1 MTDTQDLPAG
11 WSETKRALLSR
22 RLRGAAAPAR
32 VVDPR
37 PADTAPPLSSG
48 QERLWFMDQFA
59 PGSTAY
65 TLAPARRL
73 RGPLDRA
80 AVDAALTDLVT
91 RHESLRMTFRT
102 TESGTAEV
110 RVAEPAP
117 FAAAYRDAGADPDPE
132 ARAAAELGALIAEP
146 FGLGTGPLLRAL
158 VVRVAEDDH
167 VLALVMHHIV
177 CDGWSIDL
185 LHREFDLRYA
195 HHAHGEPGELP
206 ALEVQ
211 FGDYAVWQ
219 RDRIDSGTL
228 DASRA
233 YWRGELDGVP
243 ALELPSD
250 WPRPPLLT
258 FDGAAVE
265 FRWSPALSRRIGEVA
280 RAHGASPYM
289 VLMAAFQALLGRH
302 SGSRDFAVGSAV
314 AGRLHRELENVVGAF
329 VNMLPIRARLSPD
342 LDFGRLISRVRE
354 TTLDAYAHQEVPFE
368 QMVGDLAV
376 ERDVSRA
383 AVFQTTFAFQNYG
396 DRSATSAGAAGPAAE
411 GFGYEATTTHAD
423 LALYMREEADGGLYG
438 LLTYRTDLFDAGT
451 VERLVERFE
460 LLTAAGAADPS
471 LPVDRLPLL
480 GAAERAAV
488 LEEWAAGPA
497 LPEGGPATLTRA
509 LADAAARTPDA
520 PALVFEDRTVTHGDL
535 DRRATALARRL
546 RALGVGPDDRV
557 AVCLEQS
564 AELAVALVAVL
575 KAGGGYL
582 PLDPEQPPA
591 RLARL
596 VADAGAKVLVTDSA
610 LRPRFGDHPAAD
622 LLTDGGDGAG
632 DDGGRPAE
640 EGDGA
645 PLEELSGADH
655 LAYVIYTSGSTGA
668 PKGVAVQHRQFLN
681 YLAGAAER
689 LRIEP
694 GASYGLVQSLAFDF
708 SMTMLYLALTTGGR
722 VHLLPR
728 RIAGVELAAEIER
741 AGIDH
746 LKMTPSHLAAL
757 TADAPLERLLPR
769 RSLVLG
775 GEASSWSWAAGIAA
789 LGTCA
794 VFNHYGPTEATVGI
808 TVHEVTAEG
817 LSMPGSTPIGS
828 PLAGGR
834 CYVLDAAGAPVP
846 PGVTGELYVGGDR
859 LARGYLGRPDLTRE
873 RFLPDPYAGADHGLH
888 GLDDGRAGAG
898 ADPVDTGTGTDTG
911 ADTGTGTGGP
921 RMYRTGDLARWR
933 ADGTLEYLGRA
944 DDQIKVRGHRVEP
957 GEIEAALT
965 ALPGITQAVVLA
977 RGEGVRQNLV
987 AYLEHPAGDPP
998 PATAELRA
1006 ALGEVLPDYM
1016 VPARY
1021 VTLERLPLLPHGKV
1035 DRKALPEPADGPADG
1050 VHVPPEDGTEEVI
1063 AALWAELL
1071 GVPRVGALDDFF
1083 ELGGHSLLATQVVAR
1098 MRRAFPGLATPVGV
1112 MDLFTHPTVRRLA
1125 ARVTAPEEG
1134 TGPRR
1139 LLHRLTPERRRVS
1152 ASVVCA
1158 PYGGGSALIYKPLAD
1173 ALPADWALHSLAV
1186 PGHELGEEAMDTDE
1200 VARLCAEEI
1209 LANVPGRL
1217 VLYGHCGVGVRLTVE
1232 IARRVEAAGREIDAV
1247 HLGGIFP
1254 FARPRGRGAALAE
1267 RFAELAAR
1275 LRSDQGMINALA
1287 AAGLDVDEVDE
1298 EQLRLIVRNRRI
1310 GTQDAERYF
1319 GELYESEGGTL
1330 RAPVIAVC
1338 GDRDPATEFYEERFR
1353 EWHRISRTAAVVVL
1367 DEAGHFYL
1375 KYRAAE
1381 LADILTEVHR
1391 SLAAGTEAR
1400 HGRTADATWWLAG
1413 LSHEDAGTEAATAL
1427 RTGTALR
1434 AGAGLTA
1441 GAEAATAAASGGT
1454 GADDANGA
1462 DAVAG
1467 ADALAGP
1474 RSASGTGSPASGTG
1488 SPGGPTAAG
1497 PTADRPGRAAGK
1509 TRERRPVRPTM
1520 GRFLAIAT
1528 GQQLSM
1534 IGSALTEFAL
1544 PIWLYLQTGSLAQLG
1559 LLAAFGLVPGVVV
1572 APLAGA
1578 VVDRGDRRRVMLWG
1592 DVAAGLTQAA
1602 LLALHLGDSLEVWHC
1617 YLMISLLSA
1626 ALAFQRVAWGSAV
1639 PQLVPKRF
1647 LGRANGVVQM
1657 ALGLAQ
1663 FLVPLIAVGVLHVV
1677 GLGGILVFDV
1687 VTYLLATGVTLAVR
1701 FPDAMAATRRESVGA
1716 EIRAGFRRALGSRH
1730 FRAMLFWFAALNVF
1744 LSPLFLLVTPLVL
1757 SFSSTAAAGW
1767 VSTAAG
1773 LGAVL
1778 GGLTLLVWGGPRRMR
1793 MRGVLLAA
1801 LGLAAACFVTGLR
1814 PSVAVVAAGAFGMT
1828 YGLALL
1834 NGIYATVVQT
1844 KVPMRFHGRVIAVNT
1859 MVAWSTLP
1867 IGFAL
1872 VAPAGPGL
1880 LQPLMDEGG
1889 ALASTVGAV
1898 IGTGDG
1904 RGIGLLYLVFGLA
1917 MAALA
1922 LISFCVPVLARFDRE
1937 VPDAESDDLIG
1948 LETLKARARSERD
1961 A

>member
-1 MTDTQDLPAG
+1 MTDTQDVPTD
-11 WSETKRALLSR
+11 WSAAKRALLSQ

-37 PADTAPPLSSG
+37 PADTPPPLSSG
-48 QERLWFMDQFA
+48 QERLWFMDQLA

-65 TLAPARRL
+65 TLAPARRF
-73 RGPLDRA
+73 RGPFDRTA
-80 AVDAALTDLVT
+80 LDAALTDLVV

-102 TESGTAEV
+102 SEAGTAEV

-117 FAAAYRDAGADPDPE
+117 FAAQHLDASADPDPE
-132 ARAAAELGALIAEP
+132 ARATAELGALIAEP
-146 FGLGTGPLLRAL
+146 FDLQAGPLLRAL
-158 VVRVAEDDH
+158 VVRIAEDDH

-185 LHREFDLRYA
+185 LNRELDLRYA
-195 HHAHGEPGELP
+195 HHAHGAPGELP
-206 ALEVQ
+206 PLPVQ
-211 FGDYAVWQ
+211 FGDYAAWQ
-219 RDRIDSGTL
+219 RSRLEDGRL
-228 DASRA
+228 AASREH
-233 YWRGELDGVP
+233 WRGELDGVP

-250 WPRPPLLT
+250 RPRPPLFT
-258 FDGAAVE
+258 FDGAATE
-265 FRWSPALSRRIGEVA
+265 FHWSPELSRRVGETA
-280 RAHGASPYM
+280 RAYGASTYM

-302 SGSRDFAVGSAV
+302 TGQRDFAVGSAV
-314 AGRLHRELENVVGAF
+314 AGRLHRELEGVVGAF
-329 VNMLPIRARLSPD
+329 VNMLPIRARLTAG
-342 LDFGRLISRVRE
+342 LDFGQLISRVRE

-368 QMVGDLAV
+368 QMVSDLAV

-396 DRSATSAGAAGPAAE
+396 DHAAVPTTGRDSE

-423 LALYMREEADGGLYG
+423 LALYMREKPDGGLYG
-438 LLTYRTDLFDAGT
+438 LFTYRTDLFDAAT
-451 VERLVERFE
+451 VERLAERFE
-460 LLTAAGAADPS
+460 LLTAAGVADPA

-480 GAAERAAV
+480 GAAERTAV
-488 LEEWAAGPA
+488 LETWAAGPP
-497 LPEGGPATLTRA
+497 LPDTGPATLTRA
-509 LADAAARTPDA
+509 LALTAARTPDA
-520 PALVFEDRTVTHGDL
+520 PALVFEDRTLTYGGL
-535 DRRATALARRL
+535 ERRANAMARRL
-546 RALGVGPDDRV
+546 RALGVGADDRV

-564 AELAVALVAVL
+564 VELAVALVAVL

-582 PLDPEQPPA
+582 PLDPEQPPS

-596 VADAGAKVLVTDSA
+596 VADSGAKVLITDTV
-610 LRPRFGDHPAAD
+610 LRARFGDHPAVD
-622 LLTDGGDGAG
+622 LLTDG
-632 DDGGRPAE
+632 DDDAAQA
-640 EGDGA
+640 DGA
-645 PLEELSGADH
+645 PLEEVSGADH
-655 LAYVIYTSGSTGA
+655 LAYVIYTSGSTGT
-668 PKGVAVQHRQFLN
+668 PKGVAVQHRQILN
-681 YLAGAAER
+681 YLAGVGER

-694 GASYGLVQSLAFDF
+694 GASYGLLQSLSFDF

-757 TADAPLERLLPR
+757 TADAPLEHLLPR
-769 RSLVLG
+769 RALVLG
-775 GEASSWSWAAGIAA
+775 GEASSRSWAAGIAA
-789 LGTCA
+789 LGRCA

-817 LSMPGSTPIGS
+817 LGTPGNTPIGR

-834 CYVLDAAGAPVP
+834 CYVLDGERNPVP
-846 PGVTGELYVGGDR
+846 PGVTGELYLGGDR
-859 LARGYLGRPDLTRE
+859 LARGYLGRPDLTAE
-873 RFLPDPYAGADHGLH
+873 RFLPDPYADPAGAAAAEPSAADPSGADGC
-888 GLDDGRAGAG
+888 APGA
-898 ADPVDTGTGTDTG
+898 A
-911 ADTGTGTGGP
+911 GP

-933 ADGTLEYLGRA
+933 ADGTLDYLGRS
-944 DDQIKVRGHRVEP
+944 DDQIKVRGYRVEP

-965 ALPGITQAVVLA
+965 ALPGITQAVVLS
-977 RGEGVRQNLV
+977 RGEGVKQNLV
-987 AYLEHPAGDPP
+987 AYLERPAGGEP

-1006 ALGEVLPDYM
+1006 TLGEVLPDYM

-1021 VTLERLPLLPHGKV
+1021 VVLERLPLLAHGKV
-1035 DRKALPEPADGPADG
+1035 DRKALPEPAEGPAAG
-1050 VHVPPEDGTEEVI
+1050 AHVDPEAGAEQVI
-1063 AALWAELL
+1063 AAMWADLL
-1071 GVPRVGALDDFF
+1071 DLPRVGALDDFF

-1098 MRRAFPGLATPVGV
+1098 MRRAFPDLAVPVGV

-1125 ARVTAPEEG
+1125 ELVATPEADR
-1134 TGPRR
+1134 GPRR
-1139 LLHRLTPERRRVS
+1139 LLHLLTPVRRTVA

-1173 ALPADWALHSLAV
+1173 AMPADWALHSLAV
-1186 PGHELGEEAMDTDE
+1186 PGHELGEEAMDIDE

-1209 LANVPGRL
+1209 LADVAGPL

-1232 IARRVEAAGREIDAV
+1232 IARRVEAAGRKIDAV

-1254 FARPRGRGAALAE
+1254 FARPKGRGAALAE

-1298 EQLRLIVRNRRI
+1298 EQLRLIVHNRRV
-1310 GTQDAERYF
+1310 GTKGAERYF
-1319 GELYESEGGTL
+1319 GELYESEGGAIA
-1330 RAPVIAVC
+1330 APVIAVC

-1353 EWHRISRTAAVVVL
+1353 EWHRITGTAAVVVL

-1375 KYRAAE
+1375 KYRAEE
-1381 LADILTEVHR
+1381 LADILTGVHR
-1391 SLAAGTEAR
+1391 SIAAGEEAR
-1400 HGRTADATWWLAG
+1400 HARTPDATWWLAG
-1413 LSHEDAGTEAATAL
+1413 LSRDADGTEPEAESGPGQPGKPEPAGTPVKPERSGRPETA
-1427 RTGTALR
+1427 RTAR
-1434 AGAGLTA
+1434 
-1441 GAEAATAAASGGT
+1441 
-1454 GADDANGA
+1454 
-1462 DAVAG
+1462 
-1467 ADALAGP
+1467 
-1474 RSASGTGSPASGTG
+1474 R
-1488 SPGGPTAAG
+1488 
-1497 PTADRPGRAAGK
+1497 
-1509 TRERRPVRPTM
+1509 RRPVQPTM

-1544 PIWLYLQTGSLAQLG
+1544 PIWIYLQTGSLFQLG
-1559 LLAAFGLVPGVVV
+1559 LLAAFGLVPGIVV

-1578 VVDRGDRRRVMLWG
+1578 IVDRGDRRRVMLGG
-1592 DVAAGLTQAA
+1592 DIAAGLTQGA
-1602 LLALHLGDSLEVWHC
+1602 LLVLYLSDSLEIWHC
-1617 YLMISLLSA
+1617 YVMISLLSA
-1626 ALAFQRVAWGSAV
+1626 SLAFQRVAWGSAV

-1663 FLVPLIAVGVLHVV
+1663 FLVPLIAVGILHVI

-1687 VTYLLATGVTLAVR
+1687 VSYLIATGVTLAVR
-1701 FPDAMAATRRESVGA
+1701 FPDVMAATRRESVGA
-1716 EIRAGFRRALGSRH
+1716 EIRAGFQRALGSRH
-1730 FRAMLFWFAALNVF
+1730 FRAMLFWFAALNIF

-1757 SFSSTAAAGW
+1757 SFSSTASAGW

-1793 MRGVLLAA
+1793 LRGVLFAT
-1801 LGLAAACFVTGLR
+1801 LGLAAACVVTGLR

-1872 VAPAGPGL
+1872 VAPAGPEL

-1889 ALASTVGAV
+1889 ALASTVGAL

-1917 MAALA
+1917 MAVLV
-1922 LISFCVPVLARFDRE
+1922 LISFCIPVLARFDRD

-1948 LETLKARARSERD
+1948 LKTLQARAKSETN

>member
-1 MTDTQDLPAG
+1 MTDTQDLPAD
-11 WSETKRALLSR
+11 WSAAKRALLSQ

-32 VVDPR
+32 VVEPR

-48 QERLWFMDQFA
+48 QERLWFMDQFT

-65 TLAPARRL
+65 TLAPARRF
-73 RGPLDRA
+73 RGPFDRA
-80 AVDAALTDLVT
+80 ALDAALTDLVA

-102 TESGTAEV
+102 TETGTAEV
-110 RVAEPAP
+110 RVAEPGP
-117 FAAAYRDAGADPDPE
+117 FAAQYLDAGTDRDPQ

-146 FGLGTGPLLRAL
+146 FDLQAGPLLRAL
-158 VVRVAEDDH
+158 VVRIAEDDH
-167 VLALVMHHIV
+167 VLALVMHHII

-185 LHREFDLRYA
+185 LNRELDLRYA
-195 HHAHGEPGELP
+195 HHAHGSPGELP
-206 ALEVQ
+206 ALPVQ
-211 FGDYAVWQ
+211 FGDYAAWQ
-219 RDRIDSGTL
+219 QDRLENGQL
-228 DASRA
+228 AASRA
-233 YWRGELDGVP
+233 YWRNQLDAVP

-250 WPRPPLLT
+250 RPRPPLFT
-258 FDGAAVE
+258 FDGAATE
-265 FRWSPALSRRIGEVA
+265 FHWSAELSRQIGESA
-280 RAHGASPYM
+280 RSYGASTYM

-302 SGSRDFAVGSAV
+302 SGQRDFAVGSAV
-314 AGRLHRELENVVGAF
+314 AGRLHAELEGVVGAF
-329 VNMLPIRARLSPD
+329 VNMLPIRARLSAD
-342 LDFGRLISRVRE
+342 LDFGQLISRVRE

-396 DRSATSAGAAGPAAE
+396 DRATTPTAGLDSE

-423 LALYMREEADGGLYG
+423 LALYMREEPDGGLYG
-438 LLTYRTDLFDAGT
+438 LLTYRTDLFDAAT
-451 VERLVERFE
+451 VERLAERFE
-460 LLTAAGAADPS
+460 LLTAAGVADPA

-480 GAAERAAV
+480 SAAERTAV
-488 LEEWAAGPA
+488 LETWSAGPA
-497 LPEGGPATLTRA
+497 LPEGGPATLTQA
-509 LADAAARTPDA
+509 LAEAAARTPEA
-520 PALVFEDRTVTHGDL
+520 PALIFEDRTLSYGDL
-535 DRRATALARRL
+535 DRRARAMARRL
-546 RALGVGPDDRV
+546 RALGVGADDRV

-591 RLARL
+591 RLAHL
-596 VADAGAKVLVTDSA
+596 VADAGAKVLITDSV
-610 LRPRFGDHPAAD
+610 LRPRFGDHPAVD
-622 LLTDGGDGAG
+622 LLTGDGEG
-632 DDGGRPAE
+632 
-640 EGDGA
+640 EGDAATEWDGT
-645 PLEELSGADH
+645 PLEEVSGADH
-655 LAYVIYTSGSTGA
+655 LAYVIYTSGSTGT
-668 PKGVAVQHRQFLN
+668 PKGVAVQHRQILN
-681 YLAGAAER
+681 YLAGAGER

-694 GASYGLVQSLAFDF
+694 GASFGLLQSLSFDF

-741 AGIDH
+741 TGIDY

-757 TADAPLERLLPR
+757 TADAPLARLLPR
-769 RSLVLG
+769 RALVLG

-808 TVHEVTAEG
+808 TVHEVTADG
-817 LSMPGSTPIGS
+817 LNAPGSTPIGS

-834 CYVLDAAGAPVP
+834 CYVLDEARNPVP
-846 PGVTGELYVGGDR
+846 PGVTGELYLGGDR
-859 LARGYLGRPDLTRE
+859 LARGYLGRPDLTGE
-873 RFLPDPYAGADHGLH
+873 RFLPDPYADPYGS
-888 GLDDGRAGAG
+888 GRGDA
-898 ADPVDTGTGTDTG
+898 P
-911 ADTGTGTGGP
+911 GTGGP

-933 ADGTLEYLGRA
+933 ADGTLDYLGRG
-944 DDQIKVRGHRVEP
+944 DDQIKVRGYRVEP

-977 RGEGVRQNLV
+977 RGEGVKQNLV
-987 AYLEHPAGDPP
+987 AYLERPAGGEP
-998 PATAELRA
+998 PAAAELRA
-1006 ALGEVLPDYM
+1006 TLGEVLPDYM

-1021 VTLERLPLLPHGKV
+1021 VVLERLPLLAHGKV
-1035 DRKALPEPADGPADG
+1035 DRKALPAPADGPAPG
-1050 VHVPPEDGTEEVI
+1050 SHVDPEGETEQVI
-1063 AALWAELL
+1063 AAMWADLL
-1071 GVPRVGALDDFF
+1071 DLPRVGALDDFF

-1098 MRRAFPGLATPVGV
+1098 MRRAFPDLATPVGV
-1112 MDLFTHPTVRRLA
+1112 MDLFKHPTVRRLA
-1125 ARVTAPEEG
+1125 ELVATPEADR
-1134 TGPRR
+1134 GPRR
-1139 LLHRLTPERRRVS
+1139 LLHLLTPERRTAS
-1152 ASVVCA
+1152 ATVVCA

-1173 ALPADWALHSLAV
+1173 AMPADWALHSIAV
-1186 PGHELGEEAMDTDE
+1186 PGHELGEEAMDIDE

-1209 LANVPGRL
+1209 VADVAGPL

-1254 FARPRGRGAALAE
+1254 FARPKGRGAALAE
-1267 RFAELAAR
+1267 RFAELSAR

-1298 EQLRLIVRNRRI
+1298 EQLRLIVHNRRV
-1310 GTQDAERYF
+1310 GTKGAERYF
-1319 GELYESEGGTL
+1319 GELYESEGGTIT
-1330 RAPVIAVC
+1330 APVIAVC

-1353 EWHRISRTAAVVVL
+1353 EWHRITGTAAVVVL

-1375 KYRAAE
+1375 KYRAEE
-1381 LADILTEVHR
+1381 LADILTGVHR
-1391 SLAAGTEAR
+1391 SIAAGEEER
-1400 HGRTADATWWLAG
+1400 HRHTDDATWWLAG
-1413 LSHEDAGTEAATAL
+1413 LS
-1427 RTGTALR
+1427 R
-1434 AGAGLTA
+1434 GAG
-1441 GAEAATAAASGGT
+1441 GT
-1454 GADDANGA
+1454 DPAPEPE
-1462 DAVAG
+1462 
-1467 ADALAGP
+1467 P
-1474 RSASGTGSPASGTG
+1474 RQPGTSRKARKRG
-1488 SPGGPTAAG
+1488 
-1497 PTADRPGRAAGK
+1497 
-1509 TRERRPVRPTM
+1509 PVRPTM
-1520 GRFLAIAT
+1520 GRFLAVAT

-1544 PIWLYLQTGSLAQLG
+1544 PIWIYLQTGSLFQLG
-1559 LLAAFGLVPGVVV
+1559 MLAAFGLVPGIVV

-1578 VVDRGDRRRVMLWG
+1578 IVDRGDRRRVMLWG
-1592 DVAAGLTQAA
+1592 DVAAGLTQGA
-1602 LLALHLGDSLEVWHC
+1602 LLVLYLSDALEIWHC
-1617 YLMISLLSA
+1617 YVMISLLSA
-1626 ALAFQRVAWGSAV
+1626 SLAFQRVAWGSAV

-1663 FLVPLIAVGVLHVV
+1663 FLVPLIAVGILHVI

-1687 VTYLLATGVTLAVR
+1687 VSYLVATGVTLAVR
-1701 FPDAMAATRRESVGA
+1701 FPDVMAATRRESVAA
-1716 EIRAGFRRALGSRH
+1716 EIRAGFQRALGSRH
-1730 FRAMLFWFAALNVF
+1730 FRAMLFWFAALNIF
-1744 LSPLFLLVTPLVL
+1744 LSPLFLLITPLVL

-1793 MRGVLLAA
+1793 LRGVLFAT
-1801 LGLAAACFVTGLR
+1801 LGLAAACVVTGLR
-1814 PSVAVVAAGAFGMT
+1814 PSVTVVAIGAFGMT

-1834 NGIYATVVQT
+1834 NGIYATVIQT

-1859 MVAWSTLP
+1859 LVAWSTLP

-1872 VAPAGPGL
+1872 VAPAGPEL

-1889 ALASTVGAV
+1889 ALASSVGAL

-1917 MAALA
+1917 MAALV
-1922 LISFCVPVLARFDRE
+1922 LISLCIPVLARFDRD

-1948 LETLKARARSERD
+1948 LEALQARAKSERN

>member
-1 MTDTQDLPAG
+1 MTDTQDLPTG
-11 WSETKRALLSR
+11 WSAAKRALLSQ

-32 VVDPR
+32 AVDPR
-37 PADTAPPLSSG
+37 PAGTAPPLSSG

-65 TLAPARRL
+65 TLAPARRF
-73 RGPLDRA
+73 RGRLDRA
-80 AVDAALTDLVT
+80 ALDAALTDLVA

-102 TESGTAEV
+102 TEAGTAEV
-110 RVAEPAP
+110 EVAEPAP
-117 FAAAYRDAGADPDPE
+117 FTARYLDTGTDPDPE

-146 FGLGTGPLLRAL
+146 FDLQAGPLIRAL
-158 VVRVAEDDH
+158 VVRIAEDDH
-167 VLALVMHHIV
+167 VLALVMHHIIS
-177 CDGWSIDL
+177 DGWSIDL
-185 LHREFDLRYA
+185 LNRELDLRYA
-195 HHAHGEPGELP
+195 HHAHGDPGELSP
-206 ALEVQ
+206 LQVQ
-211 FGDYAVWQ
+211 FGDYAAWQ
-219 RDRIDSGTL
+219 RDRLENGRL
-228 DASRA
+228 AASRA
-233 YWRGELDGVP
+233 YWRTELDGVP

-250 WPRPPLLT
+250 RPRPPLLT
-258 FDGAAVE
+258 FDGAATE
-265 FRWSPALSRRIGEVA
+265 FRWSAELSQRIGEVA
-280 RAHGASPYM
+280 RAYGASTYM

-302 SGSRDFAVGSAV
+302 SGRRDFAVGSAV

-329 VNMLPIRARLSPD
+329 VNMLPIRARLSAG
-342 LDFGRLISRVRE
+342 LEFGQLISRVRE

-368 QMVGDLAV
+368 QMVNDLAV

-396 DRSATSAGAAGPAAE
+396 DHTTVPAGGPAGLDSE

-423 LALYMREEADGGLYG
+423 LALYMREESDGGLYG
-438 LLTYRTDLFDAGT
+438 LFTYRTDLFDAGT
-451 VERLVERFE
+451 VERIAERFE
-460 LLTAAGAADPS
+460 LLTSAAVADPT
-471 LPVDRLPLL
+471 LPVDRIPMLST
-480 GAAERAAV
+480 AERTAV
-488 LEEWAAGPA
+488 LETWAAGPP
-497 LPEGGPATLTRA
+497 LPDGGPATLTEA
-509 LADAAARTPDA
+509 LARTAARTPDA
-520 PALVFEDRTVTHGDL
+520 PALVFEDRTLTYGDL
-535 DRRATALARRL
+535 DRRANSLARRL
-546 RALGVGPDDRV
+546 RALGVGADDRV

-564 AELAVALVAVL
+564 PELAVALVAVL

-591 RLARL
+591 RLTHL
-596 VADAGAKVLVTDSA
+596 VTDAGAKVLITDTV
-610 LRPRFGDHPAAD
+610 LRARFGDHPAVD
-622 LLTDGGDGAG
+622 LLTDDRA
-632 DDGGRPAE
+632 DAT

-645 PLEELSGADH
+645 PLEEVSGADH

-681 YLAGAAER
+681 YLAGAGER

-694 GASYGLVQSLAFDF
+694 GASFGLLQSLSFDF

-757 TADAPLERLLPR
+757 TADAPLARLLPR
-769 RSLVLG
+769 RALVLG
-775 GEASSWSWAAGIAA
+775 GEASSRSWAAGIAA
-789 LGTCA
+789 LGRCA

-808 TVHEVTAEG
+808 TVHEVTADG
-817 LSMPGSTPIGS
+817 LDAPGSTPIGR

-834 CYVLDAAGAPVP
+834 CYVLDEARNPVP
-846 PGVTGELYVGGDR
+846 PGVTGELYLGGDR
-859 LARGYLGRPDLTRE
+859 LARGYLGRPDLTAE
-873 RFLPDPYAGADHGLH
+873 RFLPDPYADPAGAEPSGADVSGT
-888 GLDDGRAGAG
+888 GPSGADLSGTGPSG
-898 ADPVDTGTGTDTG
+898 ADPFGTDPD
-911 ADTGTGTGGP
+911 APGTGGP

-933 ADGTLEYLGRA
+933 TDGTLDYLGRG
-944 DDQIKVRGHRVEP
+944 DDQIKVRGYRVEP

-965 ALPGITQAVVLA
+965 ALPGVTQAVVLA

-987 AYLEHPAGDPP
+987 AYLERPAGGEP
-998 PATAELRA
+998 PAAAALRA

-1021 VTLERLPLLPHGKV
+1021 VVLERLPLLAHGKV
-1035 DRKALPEPADGPADG
+1035 DRKALPAPEDGPAAGTQVD
-1050 VHVPPEDGTEEVI
+1050 PEGETEQVI
-1063 AALWAELL
+1063 AAMWAELL
-1071 GVPRVGALDDFF
+1071 DLPRVGALDDFF

-1098 MRRAFPGLATPVGV
+1098 MRRAFPDLATPVGV
-1112 MDLFTHPTVRRLA
+1112 MDLFTYPTVRRLA
-1125 ARVTAPEEG
+1125 GLVATPEG
-1134 TGPRR
+1134 DRSPRR
-1139 LLHRLTPERRRVS
+1139 LLHLLTPERREVA

-1173 ALPADWALHSLAV
+1173 AMPADWALHSIAV
-1186 PGHELGEEAMDTDE
+1186 PGHELGEEAMDIDE

-1209 LANVPGRL
+1209 VANVVGPL

-1254 FARPRGRGAALAE
+1254 FARPKGRGAALAE
-1267 RFAELAAR
+1267 RFAELSAR

-1298 EQLRLIVRNRRI
+1298 EQLRLIVRNRRA
-1310 GTQDAERYF
+1310 GTQGAERYF

-1330 RAPVIAVC
+1330 TAPVIAVC
-1338 GDRDPATEFYEERFR
+1338 GDRDPATEFYQERFR
-1353 EWHRISRTAAVVVL
+1353 EWHRITGTAAVVVL

-1375 KYRAAE
+1375 KYRAGE
-1381 LADILTEVHR
+1381 LADILTGVHR
-1391 SLAAGTEAR
+1391 SIAAGEEAR
-1400 HGRTADATWWLAG
+1400 HERTADATWWLAG
-1413 LSHEDAGTEAATAL
+1413 LSRDVAGTEPDL
-1427 RTGTALR
+1427 GPEPGQPEKSER
-1434 AGAGLTA
+1434 AGPPERSR
-1441 GAEAATAAASGGT
+1441 EARR
-1454 GADDANGA
+1454 
-1462 DAVAG
+1462 
-1467 ADALAGP
+1467 L
-1474 RSASGTGSPASGTG
+1474 
-1488 SPGGPTAAG
+1488 
-1497 PTADRPGRAAGK
+1497 
-1509 TRERRPVRPTM
+1509 RPVRPTM
-1520 GRFLAIAT
+1520 GRFLTIAT

-1544 PIWLYLQTGSLAQLG
+1544 PIWIYLQSGSLFHLG
-1559 LLAAFGLVPGVVV
+1559 LLAVFGLVPGIVL

-1592 DVAAGLTQAA
+1592 DIAAGLTQAA
-1602 LLALHLGDSLEVWHC
+1602 LLVLHLSDALEIWHA
-1617 YLMISLLSA
+1617 YVMISLLSA

-1663 FLVPLIAVGVLHVV
+1663 FLVPLIAVGVLNVV

-1687 VTYLLATGVTLAVR
+1687 VSYLIATGVTLAVR

-1716 EIRAGFRRALGSRH
+1716 EIRAGFRRALGSRS
-1730 FRAMLFWFAALNVF
+1730 FRAMLFWFAALNIF

-1757 SFSSTAAAGW
+1757 SFSTTAAAGW

-1793 MRGVLLAA
+1793 LRGVMFAT
-1801 LGLAAACFVTGLR
+1801 LGLAAACVVTGLR

-1872 VAPAGPGL
+1872 VAPAGPEL

-1889 ALASTVGAV
+1889 ALASSVGAL

-1922 LISFCVPVLARFDRE
+1922 LISFCIPVLARFDRE
-1937 VPDAESDDLIG
+1937 VPDAESDDLLG
-1948 LETLKARARSERD
+1948 LEALRARARSAGPEAPQARAKSERN